1 MMGTQIFRVD
11 DVEEDGDDMHTL
23 NKLISERN
31 QEGKEILERPKRAN
45 IRKRILHSKLK
56 TPKETQ

>member
-31 QEGKEILERPKRAN
+31 QEGKEILERPKQAN

>member
-45 IRKRILHSKLK
+45 IRKRILNSKLK